1 MTTEFRKTTAI
12 FFAGAMA
19 WHALT
24 HAALAAIKTDQPHR
38 SLGIPMT
45 PARNA
50 AAAAVWAG
58 VSLALM
64 RYGAKHPLQLAA

>member
-1 MTTEFRKTTAI
+1 MTTDLKKTIAI
-12 FFAGAMA
+12 YFAGAMA

-24 HAALAAIKTDQPHR
+24 HAALAAIKTDEPHR
-38 SLGIPMT
+38 SIGIPMT
-45 PARNA
+45 PMRNL

-64 RYGAKHPLQLAA
+64 RYGAGHRLQAAA

>member
-1 MTTEFRKTTAI
+1 MTTERKQAI
-12 FFAGAMA
+12 AMYFAGAMA

-24 HAALAAIKTDQPHR
+24 HAVLAAITTDEPHKT
-38 SLGIPMT
+38 LGIPMT

-50 AAAAVWAG
+50 AAAVVWAG

-64 RYGAKHPLQLAA
+64 RYGARHPLQLAA